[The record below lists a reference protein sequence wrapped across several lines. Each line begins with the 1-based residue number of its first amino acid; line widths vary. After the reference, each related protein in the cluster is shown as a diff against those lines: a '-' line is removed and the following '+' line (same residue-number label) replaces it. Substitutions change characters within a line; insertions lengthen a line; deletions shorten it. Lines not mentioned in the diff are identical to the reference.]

1 MAATKLKIQ
10 YFKNR
15 NGEYQFRAVSRNG
28 NIIFTS
34 GDGYKKRHN
43 AVKAWQSVVDKIK
56 NDLIIIDLQLN
67 NGD

>member
-34 GDGYKKRHN
+34 GDGYKN
-43 AVKAWQSVVDKIK
+43 DTMQSKHGKV
-56 NDLIIIDLQLN
+56 
-67 NGD
+67 